1 MDKVS
6 SWIISIIV
14 AVIINLLIEILMP
27 DGKLSKTIKSILAIL
42 IIVIIVSPL
51 KSVDLS
57 KLNIT
62 NLFGK
67 IEINRQFVEERE
79 KEKVASIESQIE
91 NNLTVNG
98 YKNITVKIDGNYKDN
113 LLKIKYIYVDLER
126 LVITDEALNINKYS
140 NIMGIIKSVVAI
152 EEEYVI
158 FYE

>member
-1 MDKVS
+1 MSKVS

-14 AVIINLLIEILMP
+14 AIIINLLIEMLIP

-57 KLNIT
+57 KINIT

-67 IEINRQFVEERE
+67 IEINQQFVEERE
-79 KEKVASIESQIE
+79 KEKLASIESQIE
-91 NNLTVNG
+91 KNLTVNG
-98 YKNITVKIDGNYKDN
+98 YKNITIKIDGNYKDN
-113 LLKIKYIYVDLER
+113 VLKIKYIYVDLER

-140 NIMGIIKSVVAI
+140 NIMGIIKSVVDI